1 MGFLQLVNLKL
12 KGLPATPSQIV
23 GLGVAGA
30 VAGHVRGS
38 TDSLTLGDGLRQF
51 KAQAFEFG

>member
-1 MGFLQLVNLKL
+1 LVDLKL

-30 VAGHVRGS
+30 VADHVRGS
-38 TDSLTLGDGLRQF
+38 ADSITLCDGLRQF
-51 KAQAFEFG
+51 KAQAFKGVSV